1 MNLLAAA
8 SEFAW
13 DGRWF
18 GIAIALLIVGL
29 VGGFFGARFLFKS
42 QLKKNPPINEK
53 MIRTMYA
60 QMGRKPTEAQI
71 RAIMKNM
78 NSQM

>member
-1 MNLLAAA
+1 MNFLAAA
-8 SEFAW
+8 EFGW

-18 GIAIALLIVGL
+18 GIAIAFLVVGL
-29 VGGFFGARFLFKS
+29 VGGFFGAWALLKS